1 MIHILFMKKRM
12 KVRMRK
18 KIGRQIRR
26 MAKMTVG
33 VCMATSMVVG
43 NTGNNVMTYSGI
55 VQEVYARDDLTY
67 TVGNS
72 TYTYYVISNRESE
85 LYGCVICG
93 YEGSDTE
100 IKIPDKIDGMNV
112 TSIESNTFEG
122 CSKLISVEIPTTIK
136 SIGGDAFS
144 GCISLTSIE
153 IPTSV
158 TRIYNSAFRGCSS
171 LTSIEIPAGVTSIG
185 NAAFSGCSSLASIEI
200 PESVTSIDEYT
211 FYVCDKE
218 KLVILCYKDSE
229 AHKYAVDNGYKY
241 KLLTGKQKST
251 IKLNK
256 SSVTLTPAKKITLTS
271 TVSPN
276 GTKVTWKSSKTS
288 VATVSSTGVVTA
300 KKAGTAVITA
310 TTSDGVKATCK
321 VTVKNAPKS
330 IKLNKSK
337 VTIKKGKTYDLKYTI
352 TKNTYTALVKY
363 STSNKKVAT
372 VSSKGVI
379 KAVKKGTA
387 VITVK
392 TDNGKVAKCKVTVK

>member
-1 MIHILFMKKRM
+1 
-12 KVRMRK
+12 MRK

-171 LTSIEIPAGVTSIG
+171 LTSIIIP
-185 NAAFSGCSSLASIEI
+185 
-200 PESVTSIDEYT
+200 
-211 FYVCDKE
+211 
-218 KLVILCYKDSE
+218 
-229 AHKYAVDNGYKY
+229 
-241 KLLTGKQKST
+241 
-251 IKLNK
+251 
-256 SSVTLTPAKKITLTS
+256 
-271 TVSPN
+271 
-276 GTKVTWKSSKTS
+276 
-288 VATVSSTGVVTA
+288 
-300 KKAGTAVITA
+300 
-310 TTSDGVKATCK
+310 
-321 VTVKNAPKS
+321 
-330 IKLNKSK
+330 
-337 VTIKKGKTYDLKYTI
+337 
-352 TKNTYTALVKY
+352 
-363 STSNKKVAT
+363 
-372 VSSKGVI
+372 
-379 KAVKKGTA
+379 
-387 VITVK
+387 
-392 TDNGKVAKCKVTVK
+392 